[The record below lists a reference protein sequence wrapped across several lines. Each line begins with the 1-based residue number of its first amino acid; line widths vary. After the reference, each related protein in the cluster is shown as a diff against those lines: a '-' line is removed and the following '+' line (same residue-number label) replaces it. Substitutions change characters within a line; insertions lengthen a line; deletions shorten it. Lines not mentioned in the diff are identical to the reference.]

1 MKKVLFTSIL
11 LLSLVSFGGNV
22 YAQDATGG
30 DNTEATTPSTT
41 QPSVT
46 FKTDGNTLTIS
57 GQGDLTNYKAI
68 DESARVFTD
77 KAVGFVFTDA
87 AGKNQVTAGQTYN
100 AGNTYYQAKYDY
112 NKVCDEPTA
121 WQNGFGQVTS
131 NNQWKADKIENLYV
145 CYFNNWGDKNSIN
158 LEGKVSSTSTPSF
171 DKLKSNT
178 DSYTEYN
185 SMSCYVIC
193 KGEVPAGS
201 VTFEE
206 LEAKNIKLISLE
218 DLKKDY
224 VISDVK
230 YQVNSTLFL
239 SKDGGNTYTA
249 LEAGKEYSWSLG
261 DVFYKGTATYS
272 QIDNN
277 EAFFGDNGT
286 NPEYIKADNTEIS
299 FKELLSR
306 KVLEGVKVTTNGKT
320 EENDV
325 AAVYTT
331 VKFENNGF
339 DPLYIDADV
348 VRSILYPAYKENYTA
363 ANVTTTKIDLG
374 EATLKDLDA
383 TLFLPSSSA
392 DAGETYFAQRLKVND
407 VVFPKTKLTSV
418 YSESS
423 KKNEEKMVLPANLLA
438 HVANQIKSIT
448 IPEGYERI
456 ADNAF
461 SNNGTLTNVNL
472 PKGLTLIGE
481 KAFYRCT
488 NLTEIELNEGLENIG
503 TEAFESCKF
512 KSLKFPSSLKI
523 INDGAFYNVYATNLK
538 LNAGLEFIG
547 NSAFGLGSKVNKDD
561 VETVIEI
568 PASVKYIGP
577 AAFDFRTYQDVYFY
591 GEKAPLMPLGNSK
604 YNTQSTN
611 VTAFYAESLMG
622 FGGFDKGSNRK
633 EGELKDNA
641 GEGYANRENYKKST
655 GAYFCILHFPKGLTT
670 DQQAA
675 YSDVNREYKTVE
687 EGKTF
692 HYGKTDT
699 NPDTYYTAGQEQ
711 EPLTW
716 YNSEQPASKTLDY
729 GFQDTYLGRQYVWPS
744 QEAWLRSY
752 IVSSNGYNWN
762 GVDEYRPE
770 LTKKELETLEY
781 AGYHKAEVTDVEK
794 GEYTLDD
801 LQKIA
806 HLGTRQFVLANADV
820 NVDKE
825 ENKEPEYPI
834 SLETGKWWTLCV
846 PFNMTKKQVLETFGE
861 DTQLCLFSEV
871 ERHTGNGHNSIV
883 LKFTQDVLNHSTTD
897 SDGKKCKGEDG
908 KWPKPG
914 QLESGTEN
922 DEVVVWAH
930 ESYMIK
936 PMKGVNSD
944 KEPTFVV
951 KNYTPVVGNPLPTVV
966 EAQVVKDPL
975 QEADYS
981 NEYRFIGNYLGSTD
995 EKPVVIPQYSYIY
1008 AKTGSDPTY
1017 KFRFYTGTKATWSPN
1032 KSIVQSHDR
1041 QGGYLDYKN
1050 FFGSDNSALPQ
1061 SAKQASI
1068 FGEEDF
1074 GETTGID
1081 NVTIIAG
1088 SDVLTPIFTLDG
1100 KMVSTNGSVDGLAK
1114 GVYVKAGKKF
1124 VVK

>member
-11 LLSLVSFGGNV
+11 LLSAVSFGGNI
-22 YAQDATGG
+22 YAQDLAGG
-30 DNTEATTPSTT
+30 NNTEVTTPSAT
-41 QPSVT
+41 QPSVKFT
-46 FKTDGNTLTIS
+46 ADGNTLTIS
-57 GQGDLTNYKAI
+57 GQGDLTSYTTT
-68 DESARVFTD
+68 DWSAKVFTD
-77 KAVGFVFTDA
+77 NAVGFVFTDA
-87 AGKNQVTAGQTYN
+87 DGKTPVAAGESYN
-100 AGNTYYQAKYDY
+100 AGKTYYQANYEHT
-112 NKVCDEPTA
+112 KVWENEPVGWNTY
-121 WQNGFGQVTS
+121 FGEVTS
-131 NNQWKADKIENLYV
+131 KKEWKEDKIANLYHGYIDWQGKV
-145 CYFNNWGDKNSIN
+145 VLDY
-158 LEGKVSSTSTPSF
+158 KVSSSSSMDNFNTAIDATKYPDKSQYFISTGDVNLNDPIGVDELDSKGVSF
-171 DKLKSNT
+171 VSFSELN
-178 DSYTEYN
+178 EYVN
-185 SMSCYVIC
+185 
-193 KGEVPAGS
+193 
-201 VTFEE
+201 
-206 LEAKNIKLISLE
+206 
-218 DLKKDY
+218 
-224 VISDVK
+224 SDVT
-230 YQVNSTLFL
+230 YQVKDVKLFL
-239 SKDGGNTYTA
+239 STDGGKTFKGLTSGINYKWT
-249 LEAGKEYSWSLG
+249 SG
-261 DVFYKGTATYS
+261 DVFYQGTASYAE
-272 QIDNN
+272 IENN
-277 EAFFGDNGT
+277 EDFFGEKGKHSD
-286 NPEYIKADNTEIS
+286 YIQADNTTLS
-299 FKELLSR
+299 FNELLLRKITEGSYEKVVFENKSSESCLIDATTIQNILFPKSGENTVIKELDLGQATLNNLSATHFGR
-306 KVLEGVKVTTNGKT
+306 TGDLANCKSLETLTLPLTNKTMVKSEKTN
-320 EENDV
+320 
-325 AAVYTT
+325 
-331 VKFENNGF
+331 
-339 DPLYIDADV
+339 ADV
-348 VRSILYPAYKENYTA
+348 K
-363 ANVTTTKIDLG
+363 
-374 EATLKDLDA
+374 
-383 TLFLPSSSA
+383 
-392 DAGETYFAQRLKVND
+392 
-407 VVFPKTKLTSV
+407 
-418 YSESS
+418 
-423 KKNEEKMVLPANLLA
+423 KMVVPKN
-438 HVANQIKSIT
+438 V
-448 IPEGYERI
+448 IPEGYGYTGHHLKTIHVPEGYDRVG
-456 ADNAF
+456 DEAF
-461 SNNGTLTNVNL
+461 KGRYAITNVTL
-472 PKGLTLIGE
+472 PTSLQLIGASAFENCTGLTSIV
-481 KAFYRCT
+481 
-488 NLTEIELNEGLENIG
+488 LNEGLENIG
-503 TEAFESCKF
+503 EKAFASCKL
-512 KSLKFPSSLKI
+512 KDLKFPSTLKI
-523 INDGAFYNVYATNLK
+523 INDGAFYNVYVTNLK

-547 NSAFGLGSKVNKDD
+547 NSAFALASKVDKDA
-561 VETVIEI
+561 VENVVEI

-577 AAFDFRTYQDVYFY
+577 AAFEFRTYQDVYFY
-591 GEKAPLMPLGNSK
+591 GEKAPLMPLGDSK
-604 YNTQSTN
+604 YNTQGTN

-655 GAYFCILHFPKGLTT
+655 GAYFCILHFPKGLTPT
-670 DQQAA
+670 QQAA
-675 YSDVNREYKTVE
+675 YSDITRVYKTVE

-711 EPLTW
+711 EPLKW

-762 GVDEYRPE
+762 GVTPYRPE
-770 LTKKELETLEY
+770 LTEDDLATLAY
-781 AGYHKAEVTDVEK
+781 AGYKQADVTDVEK

-801 LQKIA
+801 LKKIA

-825 ENKEPEYPI
+825 EDKEPEYPI

-861 DTQLCLFSEV
+861 DTQLCLFSKV

-897 SDGKKCKGEDG
+897 SDGNKYKGEDG
-908 KWPKPG
+908 KWLPIDDDDIVK
-914 QLESGTEN
+914 N
-922 DEVVVWAH
+922 DDEVVVWAH

-936 PMKGVNSD
+936 PMKGKNSD

-966 EAQVVKDPL
+966 EAHVVKDPL

-1041 QGGYLDYKN
+1041 QGGYRDYKN
-1050 FFGSDNSALPQ
+1050 FFGSDKSTMPQ
-1061 SAKQASI
+1061 GAKQASI

-1100 KMVSTNGSVDGLAK
+1100 KMVSVNGNVEGLAK

>member
-11 LLSLVSFGGNV
+11 LLSAVSFGGNI
-22 YAQDATGG
+22 YAQDTAGG
-30 DNTEATTPSTT
+30 NNTEVTTPSAT
-41 QPSVT
+41 QPPVKFT
-46 FKTDGNTLTIS
+46 ADGNTLTIS
-57 GQGDLTNYKAI
+57 GQGDLTSYTTT
-68 DESARVFTD
+68 DWSAKVFTAN
-77 KAVGFVFTDA
+77 AVGFVFTDA
-87 AGKNQVTAGQTYN
+87 DGKTPVAAGESYN
-100 AGNTYYQAKYDY
+100 AGKTYYQADY
-112 NKVCDEPTA
+112 RHTKVWENEPVGWNTY
-121 WQNGFGQVTS
+121 FGEVTS
-131 NNQWKADKIENLYV
+131 KKEWKEDKIANLYHGYIDWQGKV
-145 CYFNNWGDKNSIN
+145 VLDY
-158 LEGKVSSTSTPSF
+158 KVSSSSSMDNFNTAIDATKYPDKSQYFISTGDVNLNDPIGVDELDSKGVSF
-171 DKLKSNT
+171 VSFSELN
-178 DSYTEYN
+178 EYVN
-185 SMSCYVIC
+185 
-193 KGEVPAGS
+193 
-201 VTFEE
+201 
-206 LEAKNIKLISLE
+206 
-218 DLKKDY
+218 
-224 VISDVK
+224 SDVT
-230 YQVNSTLFL
+230 YQVRDVKLFL
-239 SKDGGNTYTA
+239 STDGGKTFKGLTSGINYKWT
-249 LEAGKEYSWSLG
+249 SG
-261 DVFYKGTATYS
+261 DVFYQGTASYAEIENNEDFFGEKGTHS
-272 QIDNN
+272 D
-277 EAFFGDNGT
+277 
-286 NPEYIKADNTEIS
+286 YIQADNTTLS
-299 FKELLSR
+299 FNELLLRKITEGSYEKVVFENKSSESCLIDATTIQNILFPNSGENTVIKEL
-306 KVLEGVKVTTNGKT
+306 
-320 EENDV
+320 
-325 AAVYTT
+325 
-331 VKFENNGF
+331 
-339 DPLYIDADV
+339 
-348 VRSILYPAYKENYTA
+348 
-363 ANVTTTKIDLG
+363 DLG
-374 EATLKDLDA
+374 QATLNNLSATHFGRTGDLANCKSLETLTLPLTNKTMVKSEKTNKD
-383 TLFLPSSSA
+383 
-392 DAGETYFAQRLKVND
+392 V
-407 VVFPKTKLTSV
+407 
-418 YSESS
+418 
-423 KKNEEKMVLPANLLA
+423 EKMVVPKN
-438 HVANQIKSIT
+438 V
-448 IPEGYERI
+448 IPEGYGYTGHHLKTIHVPEGYDRVG
-456 ADNAF
+456 DEAF
-461 SNNGTLTNVNL
+461 KGRYTITNVTL
-472 PKGLTLIGE
+472 PTSLQLIGASAFENCTGLTSIV
-481 KAFYRCT
+481 
-488 NLTEIELNEGLENIG
+488 LNEGLENIG
-503 TEAFESCKF
+503 EKAFASCKL
-512 KSLKFPSSLKI
+512 KDLKFPSTLKI
-523 INDGAFYNVYATNLK
+523 INDGAFYNVYVTNLK

-547 NSAFGLGSKVNKDD
+547 NSAFALASKVDKDA
-561 VETVIEI
+561 VENVIEI

-577 AAFDFRTYQDVYFY
+577 AAFEFRTYQDVYFY
-591 GEKAPLMPLGNSK
+591 GEKAPLMPLGDSK
-604 YNTQSTN
+604 YNIQGTN

-655 GAYFCILHFPKGLTT
+655 GAYFCILHFPKGLTPK
-670 DQQAA
+670 QQAA
-675 YSDVNREYKTVE
+675 YSDITREYKTVE

-711 EPLTW
+711 EPLKW

-752 IVSSNGYNWN
+752 IVSSNGYDWN
-762 GVDEYRPE
+762 GKTPYRPK
-770 LTKKELETLEY
+770 LTPDDLATLAY
-781 AGYHKAEVTDVEK
+781 AGYKQADVTDVEK

-825 ENKEPEYPI
+825 EDKEPEYPI

-861 DTQLCLFSEV
+861 DTQLCLFSAV

-897 SDGKKCKGEDG
+897 SDGNKYKGEDG
-908 KWPKPG
+908 KWLPIDDDDIVK
-914 QLESGTEN
+914 N
-922 DEVVVWAH
+922 DDEVVVWAH

-936 PMKGVNSD
+936 PMKGKNSD

-966 EAQVVKDPL
+966 EAHVVKDPL

-1041 QGGYLDYKN
+1041 QGGYRDYKN
-1050 FFGSDNSALPQ
+1050 FFGSDKSTMPQ

-1100 KMVSTNGSVDGLAK
+1100 KMVSVNGSVEGLAK

>member
-11 LLSLVSFGGNV
+11 LLSAVSFGGNI
-22 YAQDATGG
+22 YAQDAAGG
-30 DNTEATTPSTT
+30 NDPEVTTPSATK
-41 QPSVT
+41 PSVKFT
-46 FKTDGNTLTIS
+46 ADGNTLTIS
-57 GQGDLTNYKAI
+57 GQGDLTSCTTT
-68 DESARVFTD
+68 DWSAKVFTD
-77 KAVGFVFTDA
+77 KAVGFVFTDDKGTKVNA
-87 AGKNQVTAGQTYN
+87 KDSYNSGKTYYEAVYKYTQIFAGGLPTQYTNGFGAVNTVFDETKISNLYSGYYDNNGHIAIMQKVQASDYPNILGNVTWTYEGKEYYNYFTCDEELPAGTTIALTDLKTKKVGLLDKAGLFGHLKVTYQVNDGKFLFVLHTGSKDKLALV
-100 AGNTYYQAKYDY
+100 AGNTYAYQ
-112 NKVCDEPTA
+112 
-121 WQNGFGQVTS
+121 S
-131 NNQWKADKIENLYV
+131 
-145 CYFNNWGDKNSIN
+145 GD
-158 LEGKVSSTSTPSF
+158 
-171 DKLKSNT
+171 
-178 DSYTEYN
+178 
-185 SMSCYVIC
+185 
-193 KGEVPAGS
+193 
-201 VTFEE
+201 
-206 LEAKNIKLISLE
+206 
-218 DLKKDY
+218 
-224 VISDVK
+224 
-230 YQVNSTLFL
+230 LF
-239 SKDGGNTYTA
+239 Y
-249 LEAGKEYSWSLG
+249 E
-261 DVFYKGTATYS
+261 GTATYAE
-272 QIDNN
+272 IENN
-277 EAFFGDNGT
+277 EDFFGEKGT
-286 NPEYIKADNTEIS
+286 HSDYIQADNTTLS
-299 FKELLSR
+299 FNELLLRKITEGSYEKVVFENKSSESCLIDATTIQNILFPNSGENTVIKEL
-306 KVLEGVKVTTNGKT
+306 
-320 EENDV
+320 
-325 AAVYTT
+325 
-331 VKFENNGF
+331 
-339 DPLYIDADV
+339 
-348 VRSILYPAYKENYTA
+348 
-363 ANVTTTKIDLG
+363 DLG
-374 EATLKDLDA
+374 QATLNNLSATHFGRTGDLA
-383 TLFLPSSSA
+383 NCKSLETLTLPLTNKTMVKS
-392 DAGETYFAQRLKVND
+392 EKTNEKV
-407 VVFPKTKLTSV
+407 K
-418 YSESS
+418 
-423 KKNEEKMVLPANLLA
+423 KMVVPTN
-438 HVANQIKSIT
+438 V
-448 IPEGYERI
+448 IPEGYGYTGHHLKTIHVPEGYDRVG
-456 ADNAF
+456 NEAF
-461 SNNGTLTNVNL
+461 KGRYTITNVTL
-472 PKGLTLIGE
+472 PTSLQLIGASAFENCTGLTSIV
-481 KAFYRCT
+481 
-488 NLTEIELNEGLENIG
+488 LNEGLENIG
-503 TEAFESCKF
+503 EKAFASCKL
-512 KSLKFPSSLKI
+512 KDLKFPSTLKI
-523 INDGAFYNVYATNLK
+523 INDGAFYNVYVTNLK

-547 NSAFGLGSKVNKDD
+547 NSAFALASKVDKDA
-561 VETVIEI
+561 VENVVEI

-577 AAFDFRTYQDVYFY
+577 AAFEFRTYQDVYFY
-591 GEKAPLMPLGNSK
+591 GEKAPLMPLGDSK
-604 YNTQSTN
+604 YNIQGTN

-622 FGGFDKGSNRK
+622 FGGFDRGSNRK

-655 GAYFCILHFPKGLTT
+655 GAYFCILHFPKGLTPT
-670 DQQAA
+670 QQAA
-675 YSDVNREYKTVE
+675 YSDITREYKTVE

-711 EPLTW
+711 EPLKW

-762 GVDEYRPE
+762 GVTPYRPE
-770 LTKKELETLEY
+770 LTADDLATLAY
-781 AGYHKAEVTDVEK
+781 AGYKQADVTDVEK

-825 ENKEPEYPI
+825 EDKEPEYPI

-846 PFNMTKKQVLETFGE
+846 PFNMTKKHVLETFGE
-861 DTQLCLFSEV
+861 DTQLCLFSAV

-897 SDGKKCKGEDG
+897 SDGNKYKGEDG
-908 KWPKPG
+908 KWLPIDDDDIVK
-914 QLESGTEN
+914 N
-922 DEVVVWAH
+922 DDEVVVWAH

-936 PMKGVNSD
+936 PMKGKNSD

-966 EAQVVKDPL
+966 EAHVVKDPL

-1050 FFGSDNSALPQ
+1050 FFGSDKSTMPQ

-1100 KMVSTNGSVDGLAK
+1100 KMVSVNGSVEGLAK